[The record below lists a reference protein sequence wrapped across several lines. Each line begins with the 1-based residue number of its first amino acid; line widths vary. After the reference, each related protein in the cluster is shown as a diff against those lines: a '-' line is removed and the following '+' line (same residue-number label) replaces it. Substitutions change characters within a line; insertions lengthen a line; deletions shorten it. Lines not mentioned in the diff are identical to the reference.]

1 MKFRGWRISTYIPAQ
16 EGLGGRGVVA
26 QGPLFEDARR
36 RKAKHVG
43 GVVKG
48 MWLVLVRECAGA

>member
-1 MKFRGWRISTYIPAQ
+1 M
-16 EGLGGRGVVA
+16 
-26 QGPLFEDARR
+26 FEDASR

-48 MWLVLVRECAGA
+48 VWLVLVRECAGA